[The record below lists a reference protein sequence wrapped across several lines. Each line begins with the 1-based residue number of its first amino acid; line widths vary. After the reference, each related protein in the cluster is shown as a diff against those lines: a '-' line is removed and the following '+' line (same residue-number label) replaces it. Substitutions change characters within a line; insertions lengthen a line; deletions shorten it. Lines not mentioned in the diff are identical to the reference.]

1 MQLRDQWGRLD
12 TLDLFKLVTFLL
24 IGKHLH
30 HKPVL
35 SGIVCSWKLVGFMVQ
50 VGRCKMLIYK
60 VTSKWFRTDRC
71 AEKTQF
77 RGTSRTGI
85 FTAIVLEHSS
95 LWIPAV
101 YCYYT
106 TLARF
111 QDCSFQIFLDHV
123 SHTVRPSG
131 TSSIVLLASTSVLF
145 LLSFLSRQGAVS
157 SVGLLLEPCHVCSCA
172 SLGNLPSAP

>member
-12 TLDLFKLVTFLL
+12 TLDLFKLVTFPL
-24 IGKHLH
+24 IRKHLH

-35 SGIVCSWKLVGFMVQ
+35 SGIVCSWKLVSFMVQ
-50 VGRCKMLIYK
+50 IGRCKMLIYK
-60 VTSKWFRTDRC
+60 VTSKWFRTDVQRKPSSGGP
-71 AEKTQF
+71 EL
-77 RGTSRTGI
+77 
-85 FTAIVLEHSS
+85 LEHSS

-101 YCYYT
+101 YCCYT

-111 QDCSFQIFLDHV
+111 QDCSFQILLDHM

-131 TSSIVLLASTSVLF
+131 TSSIVLLASTSVVF

-157 SVGLLLEPCHVCSCA
+157 SVGLLEPCHVCSCA